1 MTTAR
6 PERAGQT
13 PAGPL
18 ELGKQGWWA
27 VIRRTVAEFRAD
39 NISDWA
45 AALTYYAVLSI
56 FPAILALV
64 SVVGLM
70 GTSATQ
76 TLIQNLNS
84 FAPGPAKSVLSQ
96 WLHNLSHSQG
106 SAGIVFVLGLAG
118 SIWAASGYV
127 GAFMRAANAIWDAP
141 EGRPFWKTIP
151 LRVAVTV
158 FAMIVLALG
167 SIAVVVTGPV
177 AQRVGDLLG
186 LGNVAVTVWEIAKWP
201 ALMLLLAGLLA
212 VLFYAAPNVRQPGA
226 RWVTPGGVFAVVLW
240 LAASGVFAIYVA
252 TFGSYNKTYGAVAGM
267 IVFLVWL
274 WISNI
279 AVLLGAELN
288 AELERGRRIEEGM
301 PEDQVPFVEPRDTSK
316 LSPKEKEALS

>member
-6 PERAGQT
+6 PKRAGHT

-18 ELGKQGWWA
+18 ALGTNGWWA

-64 SVVGLM
+64 SVVGLI
-70 GTSATQ
+70 GSSATQ

-84 FAPGPAKSVLSQ
+84 FAPGPARDMLST
-96 WLHNLSHSQG
+96 WLHSLSHSQG
-106 SAGIVFVLGLAG
+106 SAGVVFVLGLAG

-127 GAFMRAANAIWDAP
+127 GAFMRAANVIWDAP

-177 AQRVGDLLG
+177 AQRAGDLLG
-186 LGNVAVTVWEIAKWP
+186 LGSVAVTVWEIAKWP
-201 ALMLLLAGLLA
+201 ALLLLLAGLLA

-226 RWVTPGGVFAVVLW
+226 RWVTPGGVFAIVLW
-240 LAASGVFAIYVA
+240 LAASGVFAVYVA

-279 AVLLGAELN
+279 AVLLGAELD
-288 AELERGRRIEEGM
+288 AELARERGVQAGRPADHEPYLELR
-301 PEDQVPFVEPRDTSK
+301 DQP
-316 LSPKEKEALS
+316 